1 MNRRILIGLSFALA
15 IPALLVPQSLTELA
29 KEEKERRKK
38 NKERGE
44 QVQVITDKELA
55 ENTGTIAN
63 PDAQTTSTPATAAA
77 ETRRPSSTTSGNST
91 SEDDTSAE
99 DEVPKDVAA
108 DAAIAFYH
116 VGVEEGW
123 YEGLAACAAGGGTP
137 ATVDA
142 LRAQLLDAPPPPRCD
157 EVAWS
162 LFGVSMA
169 GYNMMYA
176 ASLAGF
182 SLAAAAVLARRAKT

>member
-1 MNRRILIGLSFALA
+1 MITPRAVAGLVLAASVAALA
-15 IPALLVPQSLTELA
+15 AAFLAQYVAGLEPCPLCVWQRYPYGATLLLGAAALCTA
-29 KEEKERRKK
+29 
-38 NKERGE
+38 ERGRWPAA
-44 QVQVITDKELA
+44 L
-55 ENTGTIAN
+55 IAL
-63 PDAQTTSTPATAAA
+63 AAA
-77 ETRRPSSTTSGNST
+77 
-91 SEDDTSAE
+91 AF
-99 DEVPKDVAA
+99 AA

>member
-1 MNRRILIGLSFALA
+1 MITPRAVAGLVLAASVAALA
-15 IPALLVPQSLTELA
+15 AAFFAQYVAGLEPCPLCVWQRYPYGATLLLGAAVLSA
-29 KEEKERRKK
+29 A
-38 NKERGE
+38 ERGRWPAPL
-44 QVQVITDKELA
+44 IALA
-55 ENTGTIAN
+55 G
-63 PDAQTTSTPATAAA
+63 AAF
-77 ETRRPSSTTSGNST
+77 
-91 SEDDTSAE
+91 
-99 DEVPKDVAA
+99 AA

-137 ATVDA
+137 ATVEQ

-157 EVAWS
+157 EGAWS

-169 GYNMMYA
+169 GSNMMYA

-182 SLAAAAVLARRAKT
+182 SLAAAVILARRAKT